1 MCCAEDKLFCFGS
14 ITVGSRDKTVFNH
27 LVDNKLLTFFTFL
40 RIFKRIKV
48 VRAFGNSCQSS
59 SFSDIQ
65 ILNML
70 IEVIHG
76 STFNTICT
84 LTEINLVQIHSE
96 DFILSIFVLK
106 FLGNKSFLNFTDDGT
121 FLGKESI
128 LCQLLGNGTAALY
141 FVTA

>member
-1 MCCAEDKLFCFGS
+1 MCCAENKLFCFGS

-27 LVDNKLLTFFTFL
+27 LVNNKLLTFFTFL

-76 STFNTICT
+76 STFNTVCT

-106 FLGNKSFLNFTDDGT
+106 LFGNKSFLNFTDDGT

-141 FVTA
+141 FVTT

>member
-40 RIFKRIKV
+40 RIFKRIKI
-48 VRAFGNSCQSS
+48 VRALGNSCQSS
-59 SFSDIQ
+59 SFGDIQ
-65 ILNML
+65 ILDML

-76 STFNTICT
+76 STFNTVCA